1 MLSSSPLHQEHTN
14 PPTDKVAGGVQLC
27 LGGQGARQGLGLSR
41 SQHES
46 PLPTSRWHCAL
57 DMKQACPA
65 LPCPWTRRASSSLA
79 AAVTP
84 PSMHNASCLR
94 WQQGTEAVES
104 CRSAFPHSYTHVCMR
119 ACSCAHMHAH
129 THAHTH
135 ASLSSSILQKAEALE
150 ILSGATW

>member
-27 LGGQGARQGLGLSR
+27 LGDQGARQGLGLSG

-65 LPCPWTRRASSSLA
+65 LPLDEACIQLA
-79 AAVTP
+79 GCRCH
-84 PSMHNASCLR
+84 PSI
-94 WQQGTEAVES
+94 
-104 CRSAFPHSYTHVCMR
+104 
-119 ACSCAHMHAH
+119 HA
-129 THAHTH
+129 
-135 ASLSSSILQKAEALE
+135 
-150 ILSGATW
+150 